1 MTTTA
6 DNIAALKR
14 WYREVWREAKNE
26 TIYELLAPNVVL
38 KGQRGSGVV
47 IHGPQEFVKFAE
59 QIRNAFPDTDLVVE
73 DAFGV
78 GDKVAARWSATMTH
92 TGEGIGVA
100 PTGKKVKITGMTMA
114 RFVDGK
120 IVEGWDNWDQ
130 LAMLEQLGAYAAP
143 EGEILEKSA

>member
-6 DNIAALKR
+6 DNISALKR
-14 WYREVWREAKNE
+14 WYREVWREAKND
-26 TIYELLAPNVVL
+26 TIYELLAPNAVL

-47 IHGPQEFVKFAE
+47 IRGPEEFVKFAE
-59 QIRNAFPDTDLVVE
+59 QIRSAFPDTDVVIE

-78 GDKVAARWSATMTH
+78 GDKVVARWSATMTH
-92 TGEGIGVA
+92 SGEGIGVA
-100 PTGKKVKITGMTMA
+100 PTGRKVKITGITIA
-114 RFVDGK
+114 CFVDGK

-143 EGEILEKSA
+143 QGEILEKTA